1 MKTVENI
8 TQQRDW
14 FMLMAEALQVEADL
28 TQDVEKRV
36 LSENFAIITG
46 ALDWVLADEVAE

>member
-1 MKTVENI
+1 MKTVENV

-14 FMLMAEALQVEADL
+14 FTLMAEALEVEADL
-28 TQDVEKRV
+28 TSDVEKRT
-36 LSENFAIITG
+36 LSENFAIIAG